1 MSRPPIQPAGQI
13 VPIWQSFNAGE
24 LSPLMDGRTDQEK
37 YFSGAKTMQNFLP
50 TVAGPAVRRA
60 GTRFINPTKASGFA
74 QLVPFTFSAAQ
85 SYILE
90 FGDSY
95 LRFWV
100 SRGQLL
106 SSGIPYEIP
115 TPFALA
121 NLLNASGASNLR
133 TTQSADTMWV
143 VASDGSVQPQVLKR
157 FGATN
162 WTLTPNAFPNG
173 PFKDIDPAATVTVT
187 ASAATGSSV
196 TLTASASI
204 FTPDDVGNAFYVETA
219 DPSTDTMWQSAKSYT
234 VGSRI
239 RYAGN
244 VYLCTATTG
253 AGGGAAVTGQTN
265 AYPPVHLVGIESD
278 GINKW
283 QYLHSGYGWGTITAQ
298 TGTTATVSVA
308 NRLPDSMVSGTG
320 NTTRWAKAAFSATE
334 GWPTDVTFFKQR
346 LVFARGRQLFMSQVG
361 VYDDFTERYGPDIT
375 PATAIL
381 LTLTEDKLDNVRW
394 MVQSR
399 GLLLGTAVSELSI
412 QEQTQQKV
420 FAADNVQNVPQ
431 TQYGSG
437 GCHPIRVGEAVLFV
451 QRSGKR
457 LREMKYD
464 YSIDRY
470 KAEDLS
476 VLAPHVTD
484 SGIIGMDF
492 ALEPDNQLW
501 AVLANGKLA
510 VLTYNRDRGVVG
522 WTPVV
527 LGGTSDA
534 GAWGAVEAVAVIP
547 KPDAT
552 RDDVWL
558 IVRRIVNGNT
568 VRYLEIVED
577 YRLCEAGV
585 EKSYFVDC
593 GLTYSGTPAT
603 VISGLNHLEGQTVQ
617 VLVDGSTHADR
628 VVSSGQITLD
638 RAGSTVHAGLGF
650 TSILQTMRPDM
661 GAPNGSGQTRRR
673 SVSQAVFR
681 LYNSV
686 GGKFGPSLSNLNPVP
701 TLNPRAAIGTP
712 AKLFNGDTD
721 QLIFP
726 ANMDTDGFIF
736 FVQDQP
742 LPSTLVAIIPRMQVN
757 D

>member
-13 VPIWQSFNAGE
+13 VAIWQSFNAGE
-24 LSPLMDGRTDQEK
+24 LSPLLDGRTDQEK

-60 GTRFINPTKASGFA
+60 GTRYINPTKNNGFV

-85 SYILE
+85 SYVLE

-100 SRGQLL
+100 NRGLL
-106 SSGIPYEIP
+106 QSSGSAYEIA
-115 TPFALA
+115 TPFAAA
-121 NLLNASGASNLR
+121 NLVNSFGVSNLR
-133 TTQSADTMWV
+133 TTQSADTMWI
-143 VASDGSVQPQVLKR
+143 AACDGSVQPQTLR
-157 FGATN
+157 RAGATSWSIAAN
-162 WTLTPNAFPNG
+162 TFPNG
-173 PFKDIDPAATVTVT
+173 PFKDVDPTQTITVS
-187 ASAATGSSV
+187 ASAATGAGV
-196 TLTASASI
+196 TITASTSI
-204 FTPDDVGNAFYVETA
+204 FTADDVGTAFYMETG
-219 DPSTDTMWQSAKSYT
+219 DPTGDTMWESAKSYT
-234 VGSRI
+234 VGARI
-239 RYAGN
+239 RYSGN
-244 VYLCTATTG
+244 VYQCTATTG
-253 AGGGAAVTGQTN
+253 TGGGSSVSSQKN
-265 AYPPVHLVGIESD
+265 AYPPVHLIGLASD

-283 QYLHSGYGWGTITAQ
+283 LYLHSSYGWGTITAQ
-298 TGTTATVSVA
+298 TGTTATMTVTSRIPDDIVSA
-308 NRLPDSMVSGTG
+308 GS
-320 NTTRWAKAAFSATE
+320 TTRWAKAAFSTTE

-346 LVFARGRQLFMSQVG
+346 LVFSRGRQLFMSQVG
-361 VYDDFTERYGPDIT
+361 SYDNFTERDGPDIT
-375 PATAIL
+375 SATAIN
-381 LTLTEDKLDNVRW
+381 LTLTEDRLDNVRW
-394 MVQSR
+394 MIQSR
-399 GLLLGTAVSELSI
+399 ALLCGTSVSELSI

-420 FAADNVQNVPQ
+420 FAADNLQNVPQ

-437 GCHPIRVGEAVLFV
+437 GPHPIRVGEAVLFV

-464 YSIDRY
+464 FSIDRY
-470 KAEDLS
+470 KAEDLN
-476 VLAPHVTD
+476 VLAPHVAD
-484 SGIIGMDF
+484 AGIIGMDF

-501 AVLANGKLA
+501 TVLSDGKVA

-522 WTPVV
+522 WTPVII
-527 LGGTSDA
+527 GGTSDA

-558 IVRRIVNGNT
+558 VVRRTVNGNT
-568 VRYLEIVED
+568 VRYVEIVED

-585 EKSYFVDC
+585 ENSFFVDC

-603 VISGLNHLEGQTVQ
+603 IISGLGHLEGETVQ
-617 VLVDGSTHADR
+617 ILVDGSTHADR
-628 VVSSGQITLD
+628 VVSSGSVTLD
-638 RAGSTVHAGLGF
+638 RPGSVVNVGLKF

-661 GAPNGSGQTRRR
+661 GAQNGSGQTRRR

-681 LYNSV
+681 FVNSV
-686 GGKFGPSLSNLNPVP
+686 GGKFGPSLTSLNPVP
-701 TLNPRAAIGTP
+701 TLNPRAAIGAP

-721 QLIFP
+721 QLVFP

-742 LPSTLVAIIPRMQVN
+742 LPTTLVAIISRMQVN